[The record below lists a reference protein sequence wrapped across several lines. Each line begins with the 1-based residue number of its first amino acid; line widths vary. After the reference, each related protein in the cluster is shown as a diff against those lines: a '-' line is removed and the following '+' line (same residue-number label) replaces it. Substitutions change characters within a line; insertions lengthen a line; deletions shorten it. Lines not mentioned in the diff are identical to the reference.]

1 MRTWLSLWTLVS
13 LRADQHRS
21 IDAMAC
27 CSLILSGASPNTSNH
42 KPVTRV
48 THGFRIPDRVGIVI
62 VVEIDPYAFGA
73 GRCNSLCPN
82 TLFVVRV
89 DDGDGRTPSACIA
102 RRA

>member
-13 LRADQHRS
+13 LRAVRHRRQGVLLF
-21 IDAMAC
+21 D
-27 CSLILSGASPNTSNH
+27 LSGASPNTSNH

-73 GRCNSLCPN
+73 GRCNSLCPKYA
-82 TLFVVRV
+82 VR
-89 DDGDGRTPSACIA
+89 RSS
-102 RRA
+102 